1 MIDRLET
8 LAAEW
13 LAAKAIETKAIDD
26 RRAVED
32 KLNAIFDAPVV
43 GWEGT
48 MEYVLGKYDCRL
60 VQRISRKVDHEMIGV
75 ISAEHSLE
83 NLLPV
88 VFRWKAS
95 VNLKAWN
102 ALDPEVCHLFA
113 QAITTKPNRPSFKI
127 TEREEP

>member
-1 MIDRLET
+1 MITEKVEA
-8 LAAEW
+8 LAEAW
-13 LAAKAIETKAIDD
+13 LAAKAVETKAIDA

-32 KLNAIFDAPVV
+32 KLSAIFDAKPSAMD
-43 GWEGT
+43 GT
-48 MEYVLGKYDCRL
+48 MEYALGKYDCRV
-60 VQRISRKVDHEMIGV
+60 VQRIARKVDHEMIGV

-88 VFRWKAS
+88 VFRWEAS

-102 ALDPEVCHLFA
+102 ALDPEVSRLFA

-127 TEREEP
+127 SERN